1 MAESLLNLVAQ
12 GTRMRRMRLGKEGD
26 PNAWCWDTGEL
37 PLEEELLRH
46 AQELVRQEGL
56 NGDEA
61 ERVAARLLGPWHR
74 CAVLEAFG
82 CLIPREFHPKY
93 DSRKPKG
100 KICVDDMQVGVCV
113 DAGGWKV
120 DIFEERV
127 LCEVGSGSSGRL
139 SKSVLEFFLIVLRRI
154 AEKLDL
160 PVAVGTHALGSAV
173 DESTN
178 ESLLKLKVRTWKS
191 WAWLSEHIGS
201 AKQFLLPVI
210 RDEGKYPRDVVLLVV
225 SAISDGVS
233 LDNAQQFEVRVFD
246 VLGRSG
252 VAEKLVRNVVAVLST
267 ISDMSGVQ
275 DAPVMVQES
284 LPACSCAFDRGFLV
298 LGMLLVFL
306 ARSAGKK
313 FHESAETEAGNPVFA
328 AKVRKS
334 LAALFA
340 SLRSEADR
348 SGSRDV
354 LLQLKNKAECV
365 QRLELLC
372 AAQVVDDESVL
383 PRSTAPS
390 GTSKSAREIAV
401 SDFQPL
407 KVLTWNIAGA
417 SKSGSA
423 PESFSMEDKMAAVQQ
438 EIVGRWLPDIVALQ
452 ECVNEFALAGMLNV
466 YDFLGAAAVDDVHRS
481 CGFVHVYV
489 RRGVQAS
496 RLKTPQGVPAVLVR
510 IKVGKESVNVAAVH
524 LMPGPSGAKR
534 RLAQMK
540 AVAQPFQPS
549 GVHLVVGD
557 MNVRQEEMEEL
568 LKVGSFRDAAYEG
581 RSFYPAQSRYDLVKL
596 PEIGQGV
603 GYAFD
608 RVLHSSGLHAEAFL
622 VGKPRVFSEGI
633 KFSLSDHSGLLTC
646 TAVMQRVPV
655 TCGEIG
661 GMP

>member
-1 MAESLLNLVAQ
+1 MNSAGKRRATQLVPIFRSSVKSECTDDEISRQQFPLILAWALTHWKAQGMTLRRCRVRLGERTASSPGIGFVSVTRVKHPSHLVFDKDLPEYEKFQEAQWKRNFRERRRFEWRLEAKASRTLRKYGYCEADAWTREEASVAESLLNLVAQ
-12 GTRMRRMRLGKEGD
+12 DTRMRRMRLGKEGD
-26 PNAWCWDTGEL
+26 PNAWCWDTEEL

-160 PVAVGTHALGSAV
+160 PVAVGTHALGRAV
-173 DESTN
+173 DEFTN
-178 ESLLKLKVRTWKS
+178 ESLLKLTVRTWKS
-191 WAWLSEHIGS
+191 WAWLSERIGS

-225 SAISDGVS
+225 SAISDGVT
-233 LDNAQQFEVRVFD
+233 LGNAQQFEVRVFD

-275 DAPVMVQES
+275 DAPVMIQES

-313 FHESAETEAGNPVFA
+313 FHESAEAEAGNPVFA

-407 KVLTWNIAGA
+407 KVLTWN
-417 SKSGSA
+417 
-423 PESFSMEDKMAAVQQ
+423 
-438 EIVGRWLPDIVALQ
+438 L
-452 ECVNEFALAGMLNV
+452 
-466 YDFLGAAAVDDVHRS
+466 
-481 CGFVHVYV
+481 
-489 RRGVQAS
+489 
-496 RLKTPQGVPAVLVR
+496 
-510 IKVGKESVNVAAVH
+510 
-524 LMPGPSGAKR
+524 
-534 RLAQMK
+534 
-540 AVAQPFQPS
+540 
-549 GVHLVVGD
+549 
-557 MNVRQEEMEEL
+557 
-568 LKVGSFRDAAYEG
+568 
-581 RSFYPAQSRYDLVKL
+581 
-596 PEIGQGV
+596 
-603 GYAFD
+603 
-608 RVLHSSGLHAEAFL
+608 
-622 VGKPRVFSEGI
+622 
-633 KFSLSDHSGLLTC
+633 SLIH
-646 TAVMQRVPV
+646 
-655 TCGEIG
+655 I
-661 GMP
+661 